1 MKRSDHRRL
10 ILALQ
15 ISILAGLALAV
26 AWNALSFFLN
36 PDLWWIGLLLPA
48 PGLLGW
54 PFAVLAPKLLSPR
67 SRSAQE
73 QAVSTTFRLLYNS
86 PPSWSSERP
95 QKALLN
101 LIKTGVQLDI
111 IWSRDGE
118 QPGCWLTVNS
128 FAGVLERLIPDVFPE
143 GSLEADV
150 YPEPGE
156 GMVILHWQRDL
167 EAVPT
172 PAELCSMAGIEGVYF
187 RWITENSAIAA
198 LWGPQAKEVVGRF
211 AMPGADLPGK
221 GRELLS
227 PAYVGDNPWPNLPPF
242 PSSKQYA
249 GLSSVSHLI
258 RVVPELR
265 INGTLGLVLGKDAEA
280 RQVGFTLP
288 GLDGMNLLY
297 VTGQSTEAIMMNLA
311 QQAIQSKR
319 SVFLLDGQ
327 GMITTRLSRRLLR
340 EVATERVL
348 LCDVERAAQSRFRLN
363 PLWLPTNV
371 NVLPRVFQGWLH
383 WFRELGVTAGGL
395 GLPAYRH
402 TQVAVVLTALMT
414 RQRHM
419 LLDMPR
425 LREALLAPDF
435 LSLIGP
441 NSLPGQDT
449 SLDSEI
455 WDWWLKEGRTT
466 DNFDVHLRLAHLR
479 DRLAALLDTPEYS
492 VLWQE
497 PYLDLMKVI
506 SGRQSLFWRLPDPR
520 GRLSAYV
527 SSQLVAL
534 HTLLTIWAK
543 PQWPL
548 LIFLHELENIHPWV
562 ERLRPFPAVRLVVST
577 KNVINWPES
586 LKPDSFLVSR
596 LTPEG
601 AEILGPKLV
610 DQAIRPADLR
620 RLPPTRLIYQNR
632 GRLGTVEMDDFNLI

>member
-1 MKRSDHRRL
+1 MKRSDHQRL
-10 ILALQ
+10 ILTLQ
-15 ISILAGLALAV
+15 VSILVGLTLAV
-26 AWNALSFFLN
+26 VWNAISFYLN
-36 PDLWWIGLLLPA
+36 PNLWWVGLLFSA

-54 PFAVLAPKLLSPR
+54 PLAALAPRMLSPR

-73 QAVSTTFRLLYNS
+73 QATSTTFRLLYNS
-86 PPSWSSERP
+86 PPDWSSERP

-118 QPGCWLTVNS
+118 QPGCWLTVNN
-128 FAGVLERLIPDVFPE
+128 FADVLKRLIPDVFPE
-143 GSLEADV
+143 GSIEADT

-156 GMVILHWQRDL
+156 GTVILHWKDSL
-167 EAVPT
+167 ATVPT

-187 RWITENSAIAA
+187 RWVTENSAVVA
-198 LWGPQAKEVVGRF
+198 LWGPQAKAVADRF
-211 AMPGADLPGK
+211 AAPAAVLPSK
-221 GRELLS
+221 GRDLLTPVFFS
-227 PAYVGDNPWPNLPPF
+227 DNPWPYLPPF

-258 RVVPELR
+258 RVVPGLR
-265 INGTLGLVLGKDAEA
+265 INGTLGLVLGKDATA
-280 RQVGFTLP
+280 QPVGFTLP
-288 GLDGMNLLY
+288 GLDGMHLLY

-311 QQAIQSKR
+311 QQAIQLKR
-319 SVFLLDGQ
+319 SVFLLDGH

-348 LCDVERAAQSRFRLN
+348 LGDVERAAQSRFRLN
-363 PLWLPTNV
+363 PLWLPTNID
-371 NVLPRVFQGWLH
+371 VLPYVFQGWMH

-414 RQRHM
+414 RQQHM
-419 LLDMPR
+419 LLDMLR
-425 LREALLAPDF
+425 FREALLAPDF

-441 NSLPGQDT
+441 NSLPGQDI

-455 WDWWLKEGRTT
+455 WEWWLKQGQAT

-479 DRLAALLDTPEYS
+479 DRLGALLDIPEYS

-497 PYLDLMKVI
+497 PYLDLTKVI
-506 SGRQSLFWRLPDPR
+506 PERQSLFWRLPDPR

-534 HTLLTIWAK
+534 HTLLTIWEK

-548 LIFLHELENIHPWV
+548 LIFLHELENIQPWV
-562 ERLRPFPAVRLVVST
+562 ERLRPFPTARLVVST
-577 KNVINWPES
+577 RNVINWPES
-586 LKPDSFLVSR
+586 LKPDSLLVSR

-601 AEILGPKLV
+601 AEIMGSQLV
-610 DQAIRPADLR
+610 NEAIRPADLR

-632 GRLGTVEMDDFNLI
+632 SQLGTVEMDDFNLI